1 MEENEMT
8 MDRETHNLLEQY
20 LDKSALEFDRVL
32 AAGERKL
39 HRRNWRWSAGIATA
53 CAAAA
58 ALVLWLM
65 PTRQA
70 SKNTLTPIQI
80 AEGIQQIML
89 LEIGDIQT
97 IEATPNGSS
106 AILTAHL
113 KDGTS
118 CSYIMKCDE
127 VEGTTT
133 LLAYNKKQ

>member
-1 MEENEMT
+1 M
-8 MDRETHNLLEQY
+8 
-20 LDKSALEFDRVL
+20 EFDRFL

-70 SKNTLTPIQI
+70 TKNILTPIQI

-127 VEGTTT
+127 VEGITT

>member
-1 MEENEMT
+1 
-8 MDRETHNLLEQY
+8 
-20 LDKSALEFDRVL
+20 
-32 AAGERKL
+32 
-39 HRRNWRWSAGIATA
+39 
-53 CAAAA
+53 
-58 ALVLWLM
+58 
-65 PTRQA
+65 
-70 SKNTLTPIQI
+70 
-80 AEGIQQIML
+80 ML

>member
-8 MDRETHNLLEQY
+8 MDRETRNLIERY
-20 LDKSALEFDRVL
+20 LDNSEAEFDRVL
-32 AAGERKL
+32 AVGERKR
-39 HRRNWRWSAGIATA
+39 HRRTMRWTAGFATA
-53 CAAAA
+53 CAAAV

-70 SKNTLTPIQI
+70 TESTLTPIQI
-80 AEGIQQIML
+80 AAGIQQMML
-89 LEIGDIQT
+89 LDIGDIQT
-97 IEATPNGSS
+97 IEATPEGSH

-127 VEGTTT
+127 VDGTTT
-133 LLAYNKKQ
+133 LLAYKNN

>member
-8 MDRETHNLLEQY
+8 MDKETRNLIERY
-20 LDKSALEFDRVL
+20 LDNSETEFDRL
-32 AAGERKL
+32 LEAGERKR
-39 HRRNWRWSAGIATA
+39 HRRNMRWTAGFATA
-53 CAAAA
+53 CAAAV

-65 PTRQA
+65 PSRQA
-70 SKNTLTPIQI
+70 NTLTPIQI
-80 AEGIQQIML
+80 AAGIQQMML
-89 LEIGDIQT
+89 LDIGDIQS
-97 IEATPNGSS
+97 IEATPEGAH

-133 LLAYNKKQ
+133 LLANNNN